1 MKTKKTVSS
10 TKKEKLKSM
19 RLGIQVDKNTY
30 INVKKLAVDKGIR
43 LRDILLA
50 GYNSLSEKKA

>member
-1 MKTKKTVSS
+1 MKSKKTASS
-10 TKKEKLKSM
+10 IKKEKSKSL
-19 RLGIQVDKNTY
+19 RLGIQVDRNTY

-43 LRDILLA
+43 LRDILIA